1 MRQDGGR
8 KGGARWGKERWRKM
22 GEGRVAQDVEGR
34 VEEGW
39 RKTGEGSVEEGWR
52 KMGKGRVTQNG
63 GRKDGGRV
71 AQDGGRKAHNGNT
84 RPQWQ
89 HSYMHDVTHVCMTLY
104 RRVTIIGKCKTYLIK
119 RSGSGSQNLNLTITY
134 WRMTLHFVMFS
145 GTYSGVNSRT
155 ELISILADTP
165 LARGLLDSLTCT
177 IEQGVFS
184 MF

>member
-1 MRQDGGR
+1 VEEGWRKIGEGRGR
-8 KGGARWGKERWRKM
+8 KGEARWGKEGWRKM
-22 GEGRVAQDVEGR
+22 GEG
-34 VEEGW
+34 
-39 RKTGEGSVEEGWR
+39 K
-52 KMGKGRVTQNG
+52 
-63 GRKDGGRV
+63 V